1 MEDPEIVATYSRKQ
15 ILSFVLAAA
24 VVGFA
29 SPAFAERVRL
39 SGTHTKD
46 EVNKACDD
54 LANGVKVA
62 GPDGK
67 GYGCYNED
75 NGVMVACTD
84 KGECIGF
91 IPREQI
97 PPESRI
103 DDFLT
108 LKGMAKD
115 GNGKRQS
122 VDPFSLSQG
131 NR

>member
-1 MEDPEIVATYSRKQ
+1 MIVATYSRKQ

-29 SPAFAERVRL
+29 SPAFAERVVL

-46 EVNKACDD
+46 EVNKACDG
-54 LANGVKVA
+54 LANGIKVA
-62 GPDGK
+62 GPNGK

-75 NGVMVACTD
+75 NGVLVACSDNGVCT
-84 KGECIGF
+84 GY

-103 DDFLT
+103 DDFLK
-108 LKGMAKD
+108 LKGPAKD
-115 GNGKRQS
+115 GTGTRQP
-122 VDPFSLSQG
+122 VDPFSLSEG
-131 NR
+131 ETLTE

>member
-1 MEDPEIVATYSRKQ
+1 MIVATYSRKQ
-15 ILSFVLAAA
+15 ILSFVMAAA

-46 EVNKACDD
+46 EVHKACDG
-54 LANGVKVA
+54 LANGIKTS
-62 GPDGK
+62 GPNGE

-75 NGVMVACTD
+75 NGVLVACTD

-91 IPREQI
+91 IPREHI

-103 DDFLT
+103 DDFLI
-108 LKGMAKD
+108 LKGPAKD
-115 GNGKRQS
+115 GAGKRQP
-122 VDPFSLSQG
+122 VDPFSLSEG
-131 NR
+131 VR

>member
-1 MEDPEIVATYSRKQ
+1 MIVSAVPTYSGKH
-15 ILSFVLAAA
+15 ILSFVLVAA

-46 EVNKACDD
+46 EVNKACDG
-54 LANGVKVA
+54 LANGIKVA

-75 NGVMVACTD
+75 NGVLVACSDNGVCT
-84 KGECIGF
+84 GY

-103 DDFLT
+103 DDFLK
-108 LKGMAKD
+108 LKGPAKD
-115 GNGKRQS
+115 GTGKRQP
-122 VDPFSLSQG
+122 VDPFSLSEG
-131 NR
+131 VR